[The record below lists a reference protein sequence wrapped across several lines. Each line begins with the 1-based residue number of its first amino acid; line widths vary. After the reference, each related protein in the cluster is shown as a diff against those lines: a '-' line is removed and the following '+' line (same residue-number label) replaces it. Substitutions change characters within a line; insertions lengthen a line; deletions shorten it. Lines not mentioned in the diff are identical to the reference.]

1 MNARP
6 LMPISVSNAEFFLR
20 DLHLR
25 TPFRYGIVTMTR
37 VPHLIVRLSLEIGG
51 QPQCGFSADQLPPKW
66 FTKNPATSFRDDITE
81 MLEVIR
87 HATDLA
93 RALPPQP
100 TVFSLW
106 RELNAQQRAWA
117 KQRGFPPLLAGF
129 GVSLVERAVIDAFC
143 RATGRRFADA
153 VRENTLSL
161 DLGAIYPEL
170 SHAVPADLLPPQ
182 PARSVIVRH
191 TVGLSDPLADA
202 DIDAAHR
209 VNDGL
214 PQSLEEFIRVHGLT
228 HFKIKLSGDLEES
241 RARMHRIVEL
251 IRDHAERCAFSLD
264 GNENYH
270 SVAPFRELWEAFR
283 ADPIIGAFLG
293 RLLWVEQPFHRDIAL
308 SEKTA
313 AELRAW
319 KDRPPFIIDE
329 SDSGTGVLAEAL
341 AAGYSGTSHKN
352 CKGVF
357 HGLANACLIAHRNR
371 ANPSA
376 PPLLL
381 SSEDLTNLGPVS
393 LPQDFAV
400 AATLGITN
408 MERNGHHYFAG
419 LSEFPEEIQ
428 HAALL
433 KHGDLYTRHP
443 DGFPMVR
450 IQDGRLQLGSLI
462 DSPFGLNFEPDLTHL
477 TPLGKWTYGSY

>member
-1 MNARP
+1 MAALP
-6 LMPISVSNAEFFLR
+6 TMPISVSNVEFFLR

-37 VPHLIVRLSLEIGG
+37 VPHMIVRLTLAIDGR
-51 QPQCGFSADQLPPKW
+51 PQGGFSADQLPPKW
-66 FTKNPATSFRDDITE
+66 FTKNPATSFHDDLTE

-87 HATDLA
+87 HAADVA

-100 TVFSLW
+100 TVFALW
-106 RELNAQQRAWA
+106 RALSAAQRAWA
-117 KQRGFPPLLAGF
+117 EERGFPPLLAGF
-129 GVSLVERAVIDAFC
+129 GVSLMERAVIDGFC
-143 RATGRRFADA
+143 RATGQRFADA
-153 VRENTLSL
+153 VRRNTLGVE
-161 DLGAIYPEL
+161 LGAIYPEL
-170 SHAVPADLLPPQ
+170 AATAPADFLPPQ
-182 PARSVIVRH
+182 PARTMIVRH
-191 TVGLSDPLADA
+191 TVGLTDPLADA

-214 PQSLEEFIRVHGLT
+214 PQSLEEFIRAQGLT
-228 HFKIKLSGDLEES
+228 YFKIKLGGDLEAS
-241 RARMHRIVEL
+241 RARLHRIVEL
-251 IRDHAERCAFSLD
+251 IRDHAKSCAFSLD

-270 SVAPFRELWEAFR
+270 SVAPFRELWESFR
-283 ADPIIGAFLG
+283 ADPIIGEFLG

-308 SEKTA
+308 SESTA
-313 AELRAW
+313 EELRAW

-329 SDSGTGVLAEAL
+329 SDSETGVLAEAL
-341 AAGYSGTSHKN
+341 AAGYAGTSHKN

-357 HGLANACLIAHRNR
+357 NGLANACLIAHRNS

-381 SSEDLTNLGPVS
+381 SSEDLTNLGPVA
-393 LPQDFAV
+393 LPQDIAV

-419 LSEFPEEIQ
+419 LSEFPEAIQ
-428 HAALL
+428 RQALRS
-433 KHGDLYTRHP
+433 HDDLYARHP

-450 IQDGRLQLGSLI
+450 IQDGRIQIGSVT
-462 DSPFGLNFEPDLTHL
+462 DSLFGVNFEPDISRL
-477 TPLGKWTYGSY
+477 TPLSEWRSDPY

>member
-1 MNARP
+1 
-6 LMPISVSNAEFFLR
+6 MPISVSNVEFFLR

-37 VPHLIVRLSLEIGG
+37 VPHLIVRLSLEIDGRS
-51 QPQCGFSADQLPPKW
+51 QFGFSADQLPPKW
-66 FTKNPATSFRDDITE
+66 FTKNPATSFRDDLTE

-87 HATDLA
+87 RAADLA
-93 RALPPQP
+93 RALPPQR

-106 RELNAQQRAWA
+106 RELNREHRAWA
-117 KQRGFPPLLAGF
+117 KKRGLPPLLAGF
-129 GVSLVERAVIDAFC
+129 GVSLMERAAIDAFC
-143 RATGRRFADA
+143 RATGQRFAAA
-153 VRENTLSL
+153 VRENTLGVR
-161 DLGAIYPEL
+161 LGAIYPEL
-170 SHAVPADLLPPQ
+170 ASAVPADLLPPD
-182 PARSVIVRH
+182 PPRSVIARH
-191 TVGLSDPLADA
+191 TVGLTDPLADA

-214 PQSLEEFIRVHGLT
+214 PQSFEEFIRVHGLT
-228 HFKIKLSGDLEES
+228 HFKIKLGGEIEES

-251 IRDHAERCAFSLD
+251 IRDNAKSCAFSLD

-270 SVAPFRELWEAFR
+270 SVAPFRELWEEFR
-283 ADPIIGAFLG
+283 ADPIIGEFLS

-313 AELRAW
+313 GELREW

-329 SDSGTGVLAEAL
+329 SDSGPGVLAEAL
-341 AAGYSGTSHKN
+341 AAGYAGTSHKN

-357 HGLANACLIAHRNR
+357 NGLANACLIAHRNR

-381 SSEDLTNLGPVS
+381 TSEDLTNLGPVS
-393 LPQDFAV
+393 LPQDMTV

-428 HAALL
+428 REALL
-433 KHGDLYTRHP
+433 KHGDLYARHS

-450 IQDGRLQLGSLI
+450 IQGGRLQIGSVI
-462 DSPFGLNFEPDLTHL
+462 DSPFGVNFEPDVSHL
-477 TPLGKWTYGSY
+477 TPLAEWTSASY

>member
-1 MNARP
+1 
-6 LMPISVSNAEFFLR
+6 MPISVSNVEFFLR

-37 VPHLIVRLSLEIGG
+37 VPHLIVRLSLAIDGR
-51 QPQCGFSADQLPPKW
+51 PQFGFSADQLPPKW
-66 FTKNPATSFRDDITE
+66 FTKDPSTSFYDDLTE
-81 MLEVIR
+81 MLQVIR
-87 HATDLA
+87 SAEALA
-93 RALPPQP
+93 RALPAQK
-100 TVFSLW
+100 TVFALW
-106 RELNAQQRAWA
+106 RELYAAQRAWA
-117 KQRGFPPLLAGF
+117 KRQRVPSLLAGF
-129 GVSLVERAVIDAFC
+129 GVSLMERAVIDAFC
-143 RATGRRFADA
+143 RASGKPFADA
-153 VRENTLSL
+153 VRKNTLGV
-161 DLGAIYPEL
+161 DLGAVYPEL
-170 SHAVPADLLPPQ
+170 ASRAPSDFLPPQ
-182 PARSVIVRH
+182 PPRSVIVRH
-191 TVGLSDPLADA
+191 TVGLADPLEDR
-202 DIDAAHR
+202 DIDEAHR

-214 PQSLEEFIRVHGLT
+214 PQSFEEFIRVHGLT
-228 HFKIKLSGDLEES
+228 HFKIKLGGGIEES

-251 IRDHAERCAFSLD
+251 IRENTTHCAFSLD
-264 GNENYH
+264 GNENYD

-283 ADPIIGAFLG
+283 ADPIIGEFLG

-308 SEKTA
+308 SETTA
-313 AELRAW
+313 RELRAW

-341 AAGYSGTSHKN
+341 AAGYAGTSHKN

-357 HGLANACLIAHRNR
+357 NGLANACLIAHRNR

-393 LPQDFAV
+393 LPQDIAV

-408 MERNGHHYFAG
+408 LERNGHHYFAG

-428 HAALL
+428 REALL
-433 KHGDLYTRHP
+433 KHGDLYARHP

-450 IQDGRLQLGSLI
+450 IDGGRIQIGSLI
-462 DSPFGLNFEPDLTHL
+462 DAPFGVDFEPDLTHL
-477 TPLGKWTYGSY
+477 TPLAEWTYKCY